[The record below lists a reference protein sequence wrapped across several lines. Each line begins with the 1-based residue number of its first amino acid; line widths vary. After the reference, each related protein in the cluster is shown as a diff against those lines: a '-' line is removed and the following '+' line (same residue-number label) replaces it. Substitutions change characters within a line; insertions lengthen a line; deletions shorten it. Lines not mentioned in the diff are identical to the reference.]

1 MTAIERLP
9 GIPHAT
15 FHRHRADLIDT
26 RFRPCIP
33 DACQFAPRPPRP
45 PLTTRAYVEPP
56 FT

>member
-1 MTAIERLP
+1 VTAIERLP

-45 PLTTRAYVEPP
+45 PLTTRAYVEPS